1 MLRFLPSVEWNSAA
15 FVYKLHTSVYFK
27 SHLDFLFLIIT
38 ILSAGVILPTPR
50 LFLICDC
57 LNLQIKNLDAFIYFM
72 YMLIL
77 TSCMYMHRENA
88 SQCLGRSEEND
99 RFPEIELPMVASF
112 HVGT

>member
-1 MLRFLPSVEWNSAA
+1 MT
-15 FVYKLHTSVYFK
+15 VY
-27 SHLDFLFLIIT
+27 
-38 ILSAGVILPTPR
+38 
-50 LFLICDC
+50 
-57 LNLQIKNLDAFIYFM
+57 LQIKNLDVFIYFM

-77 TSCMYMHRENA
+77 TSCMSMHHENA